1 MADFVA
7 VLRKTIDALGD
18 NTPQMREKVFDKA
31 RATIEAKL
39 AAIEPPPPAVVVDR
53 QRKAL
58 EDAIAVVR
66 AGYAAPAATEPDDG
80 LESVIATL
88 DSEPP
93 HAAPASPEPTV
104 RAQASVAS
112 VAPATAAVTAPPP
125 SPQPTPQQAAAASEA
140 GRPDADP
147 APAVSPSRHVEP
159 AKETLRAPA
168 GDRLA
173 GDAAPARRAG
183 PAASGG
189 KPRAGLVVALAVVLL
204 AGAGGYAWWSGAI
217 DSWQPVAQT
226 PATGEPADTQE
237 EAATTAE
244 DLTEEPPQETTTE
257 ETATEEATTEEAAV
271 QEPVAQP
278 PVQPPAQP
286 AAPQPSDVPPPAVSN
301 SPEKFTQR
309 LLPDGSEV
317 DEGPAGGEPGI
328 GEGSSVAAAVQPPA
342 VPEATAPPPAPT
354 QPQPP
359 TEADTQ
365 AAATAAPQEPAQTTP
380 TQPAALAVGQR
391 AIFYEERTQVAEGSA
406 ETGSIAWSLVQE
418 SPGGD
423 LPPEPA
429 IRAEATIPGK
439 DVQLRMTIRRNG
451 DQTLP
456 ASHIVEMIFLTPD
469 GFEGGA
475 IASVSRIAFK
485 DTEQAPGSPLI
496 GIPAKIADGFFL
508 IALSDAPAETQ
519 ANLNLLRRQSWLDI
533 PIVYQSGRRALL
545 SLEKGI
551 PGDRVFQDALR
562 AWSEAGSG

>member
-7 VLRKTIDALGD
+7 VLRKTVGALGE
-18 NTPQMREKVFDKA
+18 NTPEMREKVFDKA

-39 AAIEPPPPAVVVDR
+39 KAIDPPPPAAVADR

-66 AGYAAPAATEPDDG
+66 ADYAGPAAPERDEGLESVLATLDRQAERPAAPIAAPAAAPV
-80 LESVIATL
+80 SATA
-88 DSEPP
+88 
-93 HAAPASPEPTV
+93 AAPAAVTSAFATPAAPSARPA
-104 RAQASVAS
+104 RAASGEEE
-112 VAPATAAVTAPPP
+112 PATDP
-125 SPQPTPQQAAAASEA
+125 AAATPLPVGKPAA
-140 GRPDADP
+140 DALD
-147 APAVSPSRHVEP
+147 
-159 AKETLRAPA
+159 APA
-168 GDRLA
+168 GERLA
-173 GDAAPARRAG
+173 GDSAPARREKA
-183 PAASGG
+183 AASGG
-189 KPRAGLVVALAVVLL
+189 KSRAGLVAALAVVLL
-204 AGAGGYAWWSGAI
+204 AAAGGYAWWSGGAG
-217 DSWQPVAQT
+217 SPQPAAQA
-226 PATGEPADTQE
+226 PATGEPADT
-237 EAATTAE
+237 EAAATAG
-244 DLTEEPPQETTTE
+244 DLTEEPEQPV
-257 ETATEEATTEEAAV
+257 EEAAV
-271 QEPVAQP
+271 QEPSAQP
-278 PVQPPAQP
+278 STARPSDAPPA
-286 AAPQPSDVPPPAVSN
+286 ASG

-328 GEGSSVAAAVQPPA
+328 GEGSSVAAVAQPPA
-342 VPEATAPPPAPT
+342 TPE
-354 QPQPP
+354 
-359 TEADTQ
+359 
-365 AAATAAPQEPAQTTP
+365 TAAPAGE
-380 TQPAALAVGQR
+380 TQPAAAPDTQTPAAQQASQEQPAQATQTPPAAVTVGQR
-391 AIFYEERTQVAEGSA
+391 AIFYEERTSAAEGSA
-406 ETGSIAWSLVQE
+406 EMGSIAWSLVQE

-475 IASVSRIAFK
+475 IANVSRIAFK

-519 ANLNLLRRQSWLDI
+519 ANLNLLRRQSWVDI

-562 AWSEAGSG
+562 AWNEASSG